1 MTAKVRKW
9 VPIGT
14 FAALQG
20 PQGVRLGRFMCAVQN
35 KARRD
40 EMYQKLKN
48 EFEEVQLS
56 LATALAQR
64 VFLDHKIKDLI
75 RLREKIRLKAKRHGK
90 T

>member
-1 MTAKVRKW
+1 
-9 VPIGT
+9 
-14 FAALQG
+14 
-20 PQGVRLGRFMCAVQN
+20 
-35 KARRD
+35 
-40 EMYQKLKN
+40 MYQKLKN